1 MTFSVWIFPDTDFF
15 FAQIVTVPAGR
26 EGKWRGRFITNTMRG
41 RNRWT
46 GIRLIPPRERAYFAD
61 FVYRDKAGNCVAE
74 DAKGV
79 RTKEYV
85 IKRKLMLHVYG
96 IRITEI

>member
-1 MTFSVWIFPDTDFF
+1 
-15 FAQIVTVPAGR
+15 
-26 EGKWRGRFITNTMRG
+26 MRG

-96 IRITEI
+96 IRRSDIPKEMGHGRFRYNAGNI